1 MKRSLI
7 LTFLLLLLTF
17 GIASAANNINCPLG
31 LIGDDGFVNKD
42 LNGATINF
50 TFENDIA
57 LQAASTGF
65 TVSATGPATVLWEAQ
80 SPTFLTGIT
89 NPPQIIMAWSSRTVP
104 DSTVNSDSILMGG
117 AAVPA
122 FNIFEL
128 PAGPERPA
136 FTMDVVLTFSGN
148 EDTADIC
155 VDSVAKV
162 GAAGDWLWDDG
173 AGNIN
178 PTFNSGNGPT
188 CFEYGF
194 VACQP
199 PVFTTTPGGDAISGE
214 HCNGATF
221 TFAADPREPGSVIEG
236 YTADAGSI
244 TAGGVFTF
252 PPNAPGDYTVTVG
265 VYNSICGTAQ
275 TTEYTFTVH
284 LTNSG
289 LQFTNCPASEKQISS
304 GKTFE
309 WDLGLD
315 NFDCDPINYTVT
327 ADVGTPINM
336 PTMVGDVFTWVTT
349 TDDAGTT
356 FTFTVVGDD
365 GFGED
370 ATCTFDV
377 TVTAGSTWG
386 VRIAKI
392 GDDAFVFQG
401 HYAYLP
407 IYLDYMGT
415 EDGMGGFDFLIAY
428 DASALTLISAELGE
442 ADACWEYFTYRTG
455 PWGNCDGACPSG
467 LVRLVAMREAN
478 DGPNHPEGCDGA
490 DGFFD
495 AEAEIAVL
503 KFFVTNDRTYE
514 CQYVPVYFYW
524 LECGDNA
531 ISDVTGNDL
540 YVSAHVYN
548 INWVV
553 DPNNPNAPYYE
564 LLPCDNPPCVITEN
578 MHVYGTFTEC
588 LTNPLE
594 GKPEPIPDIDFFNG
608 GVDIACADDIDARGD
623 LNLNNVANEIAD
635 AVLYTNYFIY
645 GPSVF
650 NINLEGQIAASD
662 VNNDGKVLTVGD
674 LVYLVRILTGDA
686 VAFTKLAPIAD
697 EATVRLSNGTVTL
710 DAPAE
715 VGAALF
721 VFDGEVTVNN
731 LTTMQA
737 TSAFV
742 DGQTR
747 VIVFDTKS
755 NSIAAGSNDVLSI
768 VGDASLVEVEMADYY
783 GNTINTSVVSKVLP
797 KAYALSQN
805 YPNPFNPTT
814 EIAMSLPEASQ
825 WTLDIYNVAGQL
837 VKSFSGYDDA
847 GTVKVTWD
855 ANGVASGIYFYKMSA
870 QNFVDTKKMV
880 LMK

>member
-17 GIASAANNINCPLG
+17 GIASAANNINAVNP
-31 LIGDDGFVNKD
+31 GFVNSAD
-42 LNGATINF
+42 NSVTILF
-50 TFENDIA
+50 TFENDVA
-57 LQAASTGF
+57 LAAASTGY
-65 TVSATGPATVLWEAQ
+65 TVNATGPATALWQAGSNELQA
-80 SPTFLTGIT
+80 GII
-89 NPPQIIMAWSSRTVP
+89 NPPTNIMAWSANTVP
-104 DSTVNSDSILMGG
+104 DTLVNSDSILMGG
-117 AAVPA
+117 AAIPA
-122 FNIFEL
+122 FGIMPL
-128 PAGPERPA
+128 PAGAERDA
-136 FTMDVVLTFSGN
+136 FKFTIALSFSGA
-148 EDTADIC
+148 EDTAEVC
-155 VDSVAKV
+155 VDSVIKV
-162 GAAGDWLWDDG
+162 GQGGDWLWDDG
-173 AGNIN
+173 NGNIN
-178 PTFNSGNGPT
+178 PTFNSGQGPT
-188 CFEYGF
+188 CFGYGF

-199 PVFTTTPGGDAISGE
+199 PIFTTVPTGNVVGD
-214 HCNGATF
+214 HCAGATF
-221 TFAADPREPGSVIEG
+221 QFAASPEEPGSVIEG
-236 YTADAGSI
+236 YSADMGTI
-244 TAGGVFTF
+244 TAGGLFTF
-252 PPNAPGDYTVTVG
+252 PPSDPGDYDVTIG
-265 VYNSICGTAQ
+265 VWNDICGEAQ
-275 TTEYTFTVH
+275 TVYTTITVH

-289 LQFTNCPASEKQISS
+289 LQFTNCPTSEKQISS

-315 NFDCDPINYTVT
+315 NFDCDPINYTIV
-327 ADVGTPINM
+327 ASGGMNA
-336 PTMVGDVFTWVTT
+336 PTMVGDVFTWVAT

-356 FTFTVVGDD
+356 FTFTVTGDD
-365 GFGED
+365 GFGET
-370 ATCTFDV
+370 AECTFDV

-455 PWGNCDGACPSG
+455 PFGNCGGACPSG
-467 LVRLVAMREAN
+467 LVQLVAMREAN
-478 DGPNHPEGCDGA
+478 DGPNHPMGCDGA

-524 LECGDNA
+524 MECGDNA

-564 LLPCDNPPCVITEN
+564 LLPCDDPPCVITEN

-588 LTNPLE
+588 LTNPDPN
-594 GKPEPIPDIDFFNG
+594 KPTPIPDIDFFNG
-608 GVDIACADDIDARGD
+608 GVDIACADSIDARGD
-623 LNLNNVANEIAD
+623 LNLNNVAHEIAD

-674 LVYLVRILTGDA
+674 LVYLVRVLTGDA

-697 EATVRLSNGTVTL
+697 GATVRLNNGTVTM

-721 VFDGEVTVNN
+721 VFDGEVTVTN
-731 LTTMQA
+731 LTGMQA
-737 TSAFV
+737 KSAFV

-755 NSIAAGSNDVLSI
+755 NSIASGSNDVLSI
-768 VGDASLVEVEMADYY
+768 VGDASLVEVEVADYY

-825 WTLDIYNVAGQL
+825 WTLDVYNIAGQL

-855 ANGVASGIYFYKMSA
+855 AAGVASGIYFYKMTS

>member
-1 MKRSLI
+1 MGS
-7 LTFLLLLLTF
+7 
-17 GIASAANNINCPLG
+17 
-31 LIGDDGFVNKD
+31 
-42 LNGATINF
+42 F
-50 TFENDIA
+50 T
-57 LQAASTGF
+57 
-65 TVSATGPATVLWEAQ
+65 
-80 SPTFLTGIT
+80 
-89 NPPQIIMAWSSRTVP
+89 
-104 DSTVNSDSILMGG
+104 
-117 AAVPA
+117 
-122 FNIFEL
+122 
-128 PAGPERPA
+128 
-136 FTMDVVLTFSGN
+136 GN
-148 EDTADIC
+148 
-155 VDSVAKV
+155 
-162 GAAGDWLWDDG
+162 
-173 AGNIN
+173 
-178 PTFNSGNGPT
+178 
-188 CFEYGF
+188 
-194 VACQP
+194 
-199 PVFTTTPGGDAISGE
+199 
-214 HCNGATF
+214 
-221 TFAADPREPGSVIEG
+221 
-236 YTADAGSI
+236 
-244 TAGGVFTF
+244 VFTF
-252 PPNAPGDYTVTVG
+252 PPNDPGDYTVTVS
-265 VYNSICGTAQ
+265 VWNSICGDGL
-275 TTEYTFTVH
+275 TTDYTFTVR

-289 LQFTNCPASEKQISS
+289 LQFNNCPDSEKQISG

-309 WDLGLD
+309 WDLDLD
-315 NFDCDPINYTVT
+315 NFDCDDINYTIT
-327 ADVGTPINM
+327 ASGGTNA
-336 PTMVGDVFTWVTT
+336 PTMVDDVFTWETT
-349 TDDAGTT
+349 GDDADQT

-365 GFGED
+365 GFGEE
-370 ATCTFDV
+370 AECTFDV
-377 TVTAGSTWG
+377 LVTAGSTWG

-392 GDDAFVFQG
+392 GDDEFVFQG

-455 PWGNCDGACPSG
+455 PWGNCGGACPSG
-467 LVRLVAMREAN
+467 LVRLVAMLESN

-503 KFFVTNDRTYE
+503 KFYVTDDRTYE

-531 ISDVTGNDL
+531 ISDLTGNNL

-548 INWVV
+548 INWVSDPL
-553 DPNNPNAPYYE
+553 DPNPIFPYYE
-564 LLPCDNPPCVITEN
+564 LLPCDEPPCVITEN

-623 LNLNNVANEIAD
+623 LNLNNVAHEIAD

-650 NINLEGQIAASD
+650 DINLEGQIAASD

-674 LVYLVRILTGDA
+674 LVYLVRVLTGDA

-697 EATVRLSNGTVTL
+697 EATVRLNNGTVTL

-731 LTTMQA
+731 LTSMQSK
-737 TSAFV
+737 SAFV

-755 NSIAAGSNDVLSI
+755 NSIASGTNDVLSI

-783 GNTINTSVVSKVLP
+783 GNTINSTVVSKVLP

-814 EIAMSLPEASQ
+814 EIAMALPEASQ

-855 ANGVASGIYFYKMSA
+855 ANGVASGIYFYKMTSK
-870 QNFVDTKKMV
+870 NFVDTKKMV